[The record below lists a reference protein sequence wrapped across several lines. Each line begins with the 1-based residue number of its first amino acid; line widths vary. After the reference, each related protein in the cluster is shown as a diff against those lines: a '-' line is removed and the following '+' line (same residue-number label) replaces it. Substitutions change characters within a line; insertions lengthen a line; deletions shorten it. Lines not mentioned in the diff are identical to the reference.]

1 MRAGLLRH
9 KFTVRTMTEEQDA
22 AGELVQ
28 TWADGNTI
36 WGSIT
41 PLSGGESLSNEQIT
55 AEVTHKVWV
64 RYDSTVTPGTRLLFG
79 SRVFEINSVLNKD
92 ERNVAM
98 ELLCKEIV

>member
-9 KFTVRTMTEEQDA
+9 KFTVRTMTEAQDS
-22 AGELVQ
+22 AGELIQ
-28 TWADGNTI
+28 TWANGNTI
-36 WGSIT
+36 WGSIS
-41 PLSGGESLSNEQIT
+41 PLSGSESLSGEQIT
-55 AEVTHKVWV
+55 AEVTHKVWI

-92 ERNVAM
+92 ERNIAM